1 MFCSVSFSTEDFKSS
16 SSISLFSSSVRTS
29 YTGVHHVHGVKSV
42 VGFNV
47 VVVVVVPGVGNIIG
61 GPTHHKFNN
70 FQSDSVLIYLVVLTR
85 KIKDSQMDLLP
96 LHSIFCLWF

>member
-1 MFCSVSFSTEDFKSS
+1 MSDSDSDSSFFMVIISSSILADVFCMFCSVSLSTEDFKSS

-47 VVVVVVPGVGNIIG
+47 VVVVVVVPGVGNMIG
-61 GPTHHKFNN
+61 GPTH
-70 FQSDSVLIYLVVLTR
+70 QRLIAS
-85 KIKDSQMDLLP
+85 KHIQ
-96 LHSIFCLWF
+96 